1 MLNSLRRKTRRL
13 GAAALVGGIA
23 LVTSL
28 GGGAPPAAAQQ
39 QQEQEQQPPA
49 QERDTFGTDRGTCD
63 RGALSQVLS
72 TSRGNL
78 LGSAAG
84 AAAGGLLGSQIGK
97 GGGNTV
103 ATIAGI
109 LGGALAGGYVGRQME
124 PADQGCVGRTLENAP
139 TNQTVSWRNPD
150 KNAQYSVTPTRTFD
164 GHDGQPCR
172 DYVTDAEI
180 GGKHEQDT
188 RTACRQPDGTWA
200 MQTAAAAATAPA
212 PQPPSSP
219 AAGSGDRS
227 DQSAAAA
234 AAQQQPGYDGI
245 GSQAAVR
252 AASTGGGQD
261 YSRLSDQELRQQ
273 LSTVEDQQ
281 RQLDI
286 DRRAIED
293 ELDRRSSSSG
303 GAAARSGSGSPR

>member
-13 GAAALVGGIA
+13 GAATLVGGIA
-23 LVTSL
+23 LVTALS
-28 GGGAPPAAAQQ
+28 GGAPPAAAQQ

-49 QERDTFGTDRGTCD
+49 QERETFGTDRGTCD

-150 KNAQYSVTPTRTFD
+150 KNTQYSVTPTRTFD

-172 DYVTDAEI
+172 DYVTEAEI

-212 PQPPSSP
+212 PQPPSPP
-219 AAGSGDRS
+219 AAGSSDRV
-227 DQSAAAA
+227 DQNAAAA
-234 AAQQQPGYDGI
+234 VPQQPGYDGI

-293 ELDRRSSSSG
+293 ELDHRSG
-303 GAAARSGSGSPR
+303 GARSGSQR